1 LAAEIRGGKNRE
13 IAMTTRKPP
22 LSVVRPGAVDLEPP
36 RPLGVHGRQLWDSVQ
51 REHGIQDIGGV
62 ETLAQGCAGLDRAE
76 QLAVQIGTDGLM
88 IRTKTGLK
96 ARPALRD
103 ELAARA
109 FIVRTLE
116 RLGITIEAVKRVGRP
131 GYGGLGVTLTPP

>member
-1 LAAEIRGGKNRE
+1 
-13 IAMTTRKPP
+13 
-22 LSVVRPGAVDLEPP
+22 
-36 RPLGVHGRQLWDSVQ
+36 
-51 REHGIQDIGGV
+51 
-62 ETLAQGCAGLDRAE
+62 
-76 QLAVQIGTDGLM
+76 M

-96 ARPALRD
+96 AHPALRD